1 MVKIGNIEINSKV
14 VLAPMAGISN
24 SAFRR
29 ICKSMGADLVYA
41 EMVSDKAIT
50 YGNEKTFELL
60 RMNDDERPISQQIF
74 GSDITSF
81 VVAAK
86 YIEET
91 MHPDIIDINML
102 LSEVLESFSLI
113 FKINNVDLINK
124 VTDDEIYINGD
135 YDRLK
140 QVFINLIKNGIE
152 SFDGKNGKLEIKSK
166 ENNKEVIISIIDNGC
181 GMDEE
186 VFKNINKMFYTTK
199 KNGTGIG
206 LPLSNE
212 IIKLHNGRINL
223 YSKKGEGTT
232 VEIIFNK
239 IDMI

>member
-1 MVKIGNIEINSKV
+1 MIITTIIILIAVCKGYVDMFDKKDINKCERYNEIIKNELNRTLIIMDDFMNYTKIKVK
-14 VLAPMAGISN
+14 L
-24 SAFRR
+24 
-29 ICKSMGADLVYA
+29 
-41 EMVSDKAIT
+41 
-50 YGNEKTFELL
+50 
-60 RMNDDERPISQQIF
+60 
-74 GSDITSF
+74 
-81 VVAAK
+81 
-86 YIEET
+86 
-91 MHPDIIDINML
+91 DIIDINML

-186 VFKNINKMFYTTK
+186 VLSHGSF
-199 KNGTGIG
+199 
-206 LPLSNE
+206 LPLP
-212 IIKLHNGRINL
+212 LW
-223 YSKKGEGTT
+223 
-232 VEIIFNK
+232 
-239 IDMI
+239 